1 MVITAADTGGGRF
14 GELIALE
21 NRNLI
26 LGTVYTVSRT
36 TKAKGLP
43 AI

>member
-1 MVITAADTGGGRF
+1 MVITAADKGGRF